1 MKRLRGLCLSLAG
14 LMLMTT
20 PALAADYNFETPAP
34 KDFYGSTSYEEVY
47 GAQYNYGGTN
57 AVDFLDPL
65 ADSAPGI
72 SINSG
77 SSLEYG
83 INSGS
88 GSIYPDSSGSSYP
101 IQWGDVPTLPATQ
114 FTAVSEVE
122 RNDGSIG
129 TLVIPSLGIRYKAY
143 DGTDS
148 ASMGNIGLC
157 GHNRGSSHN
166 IGAIK
171 DLEIGD
177 TIRYQTSL
185 GTRTYAVSSVKI
197 IDWTDWSY
205 LNSTSDNRITIIT
218 CLANQPTK
226 RVCVQGIEI
235 SS

>member
-1 MKRLRGLCLSLAG
+1 MTVLILLPCAKGGPLPQHKRL
-14 LMLMTT
+14 
-20 PALAADYNFETPAP
+20 
-34 KDFYGSTSYEEVY
+34 
-47 GAQYNYGGTN
+47 GGKHRS
-57 AVDFLDPL
+57 VR
-65 ADSAPGI
+65 
-72 SINSG
+72 
-77 SSLEYG
+77 
-83 INSGS
+83 
-88 GSIYPDSSGSSYP
+88 
-101 IQWGDVPTLPATQ
+101 TQ
-114 FTAVSEVE
+114 
-122 RNDGSIG
+122 
-129 TLVIPSLGIRYKAY
+129 
-143 DGTDS
+143 
-148 ASMGNIGLC
+148 
-157 GHNRGSSHN
+157 RGSSHN

>member
-88 GSIYPDSSGSSYP
+88 GSIYPDSSA
-101 IQWGDVPTLPATQ
+101 W
-114 FTAVSEVE
+114 E
-122 RNDGSIG
+122 
-129 TLVIPSLGIRYKAY
+129 
-143 DGTDS
+143 
-148 ASMGNIGLC
+148 GNIGLC